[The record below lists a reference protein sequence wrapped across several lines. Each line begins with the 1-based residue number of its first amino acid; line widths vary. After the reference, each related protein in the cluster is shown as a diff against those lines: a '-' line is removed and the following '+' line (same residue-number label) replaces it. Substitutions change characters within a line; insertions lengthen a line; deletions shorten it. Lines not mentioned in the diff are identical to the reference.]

1 MPYTVRNSI
10 ILAVL
15 LLLLGGGSSG
25 YIFLHQDKK
34 IAQIEKE
41 RAALKSQ
48 LGDVG
53 NLYNRLADVQMKVD
67 LLNRSWSMRPKTMPS
82 TETAALTNEYLN
94 DILALSPELDLNV
107 VTHEKVDQEG
117 CGYIRYHLAGM
128 GPFNSLARLIQYL
141 EHGPRL
147 MKVTNLDVREVHS
160 VDDKL
165 GVIVHTVQ
173 FDADLLAY
181 FTTQEPFADSCAALP
196 LERATFAAISANPF
210 KSLVNPEIPPNVY
223 DLPDVEKSTLLAVM
237 KGRAFIS
244 DQNNQLI
251 MLSEGDEVYLGYVS
265 KIMPERRQV
274 LFLLN
279 KGGIIER
286 FMLTLRFQNKLEETK
301 PIR

>member
-1 MPYTVRNSI
+1 MPYAIRNSI

-15 LLLLGGGSSG
+15 LLLIVGVGSG
-25 YIFLHQDKK
+25 YIYWHQDK
-34 IAQIEKE
+34 ELE
-41 RAALKSQ
+41 RITKQRATLRAE

-67 LLNRSWSMRPKTMPS
+67 LLNRSWSMRPKTLPS

-94 DILALSPELDLNV
+94 TILAMSPELDLNV

-117 CGYIRYHLAGM
+117 CGYLRYHLAGQ

-147 MKVTNLDVREVHS
+147 MKVANLDVRELHA

-181 FTTQEPFADSCAALP
+181 FTTQEAFADSCAALP
-196 LERATFAAISANPF
+196 LELASFTAITANPF

-223 DLPDVEKSTLLAVM
+223 DLPDAEKSTLLAVM

-286 FMLTLRFQNKLEETK
+286 YMLTLRFQNKLEEPK
-301 PIR
+301 SSR